1 MRGALEMNEKRYGSI
16 NDLPLV
22 LTVGEVAAVLGVG
35 RHAAYDLVQSGA
47 IPIIRIGKHIRVYRE
62 ALERFLEQN

>member
-1 MRGALEMNEKRYGSI
+1 MNEKRYGSI

-35 RHAAYDLVQSGA
+35 RHAAYDLAQSGA